1 MTSVSG
7 LTGSMSSTSPKALPD
22 RISAR
27 EILPG
32 EALIDDSVFGRSH
45 VLRGEGTPSDDM
57 NTQRSKVVRADLAK
71 NRLFLDRRSFEILAL
86 DSILP
91 CITLQKRQ
99 GGESNR
105 SNTEGIHFARA
116 HFRIDRHSSTKLPRT
131 CAVPG

>member
-7 LTGSMSSTSPKALPD
+7 LTGSMSSTSPKRCPIGFRPGKYSLAKLSLMTAYLAGPTSCAVKARPRD
-22 RISAR
+22 RNA
-27 EILPG
+27 
-32 EALIDDSVFGRSH
+32 
-45 VLRGEGTPSDDM
+45 
-57 NTQRSKVVRADLAK
+57 QRSKVVRADLAK

-91 CITLQKRQ
+91 CIALQKRH

-116 HFRIDRHSSTKLPRT
+116 NFRIDRHSPTKLPRT
-131 CAVPG
+131 RAVPG